1 MGVAKRLSDLYLHF
15 SKWKFDIQELPPES
29 GAILIGAP
37 HTSNWDFALML
48 ALSAQT
54 GMKMHFLAKDGL
66 FWWPLGPV
74 LKALGGVPVDRDK
87 GSGLVSQMAGQLRD
101 HPGSVLAL
109 TPKGTRGKKE
119 YWKSGFYR
127 IATEADLPVLM
138 GIVDSE
144 NHTVQIGPLL
154 HLSGNVKE
162 DMDVI
167 REHYAGK
174 LGVRPELTSEPRLR
188 MENA

>member
-1 MGVAKRLSDLYLHF
+1 MGVAKKLSDLYLHF
-15 SKWKFDIQELPPES
+15 SKWKFDIRELPPKS

-54 GMKMHFLAKDGL
+54 GMKMHFLAKDSL

-74 LKALGGVPVDRDK
+74 LKALGGVPVNRDK
-87 GSGLVSQMAGQLRD
+87 GSGLVSQMAQQLRD
-101 HPGSVLAL
+101 RPGSVLAL
-109 TPKGTRGKKE
+109 TPKGTRGKRE
-119 YWKSGFYR
+119 HWKSGFYR
-127 IATEADLPVLM
+127 IATEADLPILM
-138 GIVDSE
+138 GIVDSD
-144 NHTVQIGPLL
+144 NHTVQIGPLM

-174 LGVRPELTSEPRLR
+174 KGVRPELTSEPRLR
-188 MENA
+188 LEET